1 MTKKEHARHHLSK
14 FEGVEEVTVTESQMH
29 APKPSGGM
37 PRNQIFQARHPSLGT
52 TLRKGLTP
60 AALDTHLRSALNASD
75 FDKTHQSLE
84 QRFETYP
91 ALAQKLANYMAMEQR
106 KASYVADDEAAHV
119 TAVLKKVVD
128 ASKMTAE
135 LRLEQL
141 NAEVLVFRQTND
153 MTTAEYLEEAEEKHE
168 TVFCEAAADM
178 SEVEVAIRTEE
189 DRCDRTSSCFQ
200 KYWGR

>member
-1 MTKKEHARHHLSK
+1 MARIRYAS
-14 FEGVEEVTVTESQMH
+14 
-29 APKPSGGM
+29 APRLVLRS
-37 PRNQIFQARHPSLGT
+37 
-52 TLRKGLTP
+52 TLLRMRGRLTA

-91 ALAQKLANYMAMEQR
+91 ALARKLANYMAMEQR
-106 KASYVADDEAAHV
+106 KASYVADDEAVHV

-141 NAEVLVFRQTND
+141 NAEVLTFRQTKD
-153 MTTAEYLEEAEEKHE
+153 MTTAEFLEEAEEKHE
-168 TVFCEAAADM
+168 AARAHTGTG
-178 SEVEVAIRTEE
+178 AQNR
-189 DRCDRTSSCFQ
+189 
-200 KYWGR
+200 